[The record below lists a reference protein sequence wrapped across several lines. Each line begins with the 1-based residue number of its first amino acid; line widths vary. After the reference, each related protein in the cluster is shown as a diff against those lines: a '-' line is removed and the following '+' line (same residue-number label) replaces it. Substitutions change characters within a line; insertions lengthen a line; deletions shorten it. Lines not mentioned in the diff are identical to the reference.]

1 MPAQIPYQIL
11 TFCKRRYRTTIQNIC
26 RGRIEDFD
34 QLGSVTP
41 IPVLTIERHLMGLP
55 IGEVEIDTEAGP
67 RIPVSRNP
75 VHGCGGL
82 LQRAHVNRG
91 RSPCS
96 GALIETYGGISRV
109 IYGVIRNGEPVN
121 SVDALP
127 GPLCG

>member
-1 MPAQIPYQIL
+1 MATQSPYQIL
-11 TFCKRRYRTTIQNIC
+11 TFRKRRYRTTIQDCPRN
-26 RGRIEDFD
+26 RIEDFD
-34 QLGSVTP
+34 QFRPVTP
-41 IPVLTIERHLMGLP
+41 IPVQTIERHLMSLP

-91 RSPCS
+91 TSPCS
-96 GALIETYGGISRV
+96 GALTKTHGGISRV

-121 SVDALP
+121 SVAARP
-127 GPLCG
+127 GPLRS